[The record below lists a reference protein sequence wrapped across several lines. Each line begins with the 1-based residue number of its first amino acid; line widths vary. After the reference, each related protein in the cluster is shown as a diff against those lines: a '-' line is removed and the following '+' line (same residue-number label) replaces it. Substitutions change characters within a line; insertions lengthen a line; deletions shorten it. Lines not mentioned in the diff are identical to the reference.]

1 MDVLLATCRN
11 LPEVDAD
18 SPPLLAALAER
29 GVAAGVAA
37 WDDPDV
43 RWGAALTVLRSTW
56 DYHHRVGEFLS
67 WIDGVA
73 AASRLLNPA
82 PVVRWNAN
90 KRYLSDLAAR
100 GAAVVP
106 TTFVPRG
113 PRADLAGILAS
124 LRLDDAVVK
133 PVVSAGSFQ
142 TRRLRGGATEAEQ
155 AWFAALVAER
165 EMMIQPYVASVEDH
179 GERSLVFVEGEATHA
194 VRKSPRFAAEHEAVS
209 EALPI
214 ATDELELAHRILA
227 TVRADLL
234 YARVDLARDAAGN
247 PMVMEL
253 ELIEPSLFLDRC
265 PAALERLAAAI
276 AHRAR
281 AGRR

>member
-1 MDVLLATCRN
+1 MDVLLASCRN
-11 LPEVDAD
+11 LPEADAD
-18 SPPLLAALAER
+18 SPLLVGALAAR

-37 WDDPDV
+37 WDDPGV
-43 RWGAALTVLRSTW
+43 RWGARVTVLRSTW

-67 WIDGVA
+67 WIEGVSA
-73 AASRLLNPA
+73 ATRLLNPA
-82 PVVRWNAN
+82 PVVRWNAH

-100 GAAVVP
+100 GAAIVP

-113 PRADLAGILAS
+113 ARADLAGVLAS
-124 LRLDDAVVK
+124 LRLEDAVVK
-133 PVVSAGSFQ
+133 PAVSAGSFQ
-142 TRRLRGGATEAEQ
+142 TRRVRGGATDEEQ
-155 AWFAALVAER
+155 AWFAGIVAER
-165 EMMIQPYVASVEDH
+165 EMMVQPYVASVEDH

-194 VRKSPRFAAEHEAVS
+194 VRKSPRFAAGHEAVS
-209 EALPI
+209 EAMPI
-214 ATDELELAHRILA
+214 AADELDLAHRVLA

-234 YARVDLARDAAGN
+234 YARVDLARDAAGR

-276 AHRAR
+276 ARRANGPR
-281 AGRR
+281 